1 MDATASR
8 ASGETA
14 AKRWLV
20 SCDSDAEPGVAVRDY
35 FLRLGIPAKLVSP
48 ANVALHTTAAE
59 VELDEYVQSWKA
71 ANGAR
76 LELREAPDPTWVP
89 PSHGGTL
96 FRPPR
101 LGEILT
107 RRGLIDDEQLE
118 HALAR
123 SRETGRL
130 LGLVLLEDG
139 ALFEEDLA
147 RALAD
152 QLELPYV
159 SIGRVGVNAGTLNLL
174 PISLG
179 RELAAIPVRL
189 KGDAVLVAFA
199 DPTDPETLAA
209 VRHYLPKL
217 EVGISELSA
226 ILNAWRMAEERGGAR
241 AALSAR
247 SSSPPAVS
255 GGRQAISRGR

>member
-1 MDATASR
+1 MDVSAR
-8 ASGETA
+8 EASGETA

-20 SCDSDAEPGVAVRDY
+20 ICDSDTEPAVAVRDY
-35 FLRLGIPAKLVSP
+35 FLRLGITARLVSP
-48 ANVALHTTAAE
+48 AQVALHTTAAE
-59 VELDEYVQSWKA
+59 AELDEYVQSWRA
-71 ANGAR
+71 VNGPR
-76 LELREAPDPTWVP
+76 IELRETPGPTWEP

-118 HALAR
+118 RALSR
-123 SRETGRL
+123 SRETGKL

-139 ALFEEDLA
+139 ALFEEDLS

-159 SIGRVGVNAGTLNLL
+159 SIGRVGVDAGTLNLL
-174 PISLG
+174 PVSLG

-209 VRHYLPKL
+209 VRRHLPKL
-217 EVGISELSA
+217 EVGVSELSA
-226 ILNAWRMAEERGGAR
+226 ILNAWRVAEERGRAR
-241 AALSAR
+241 AALST
-247 SSSPPAVS
+247 
-255 GGRQAISRGR
+255 